1 MVDIVF
7 AASADHGYHAV
18 CHIVYDDAGTL
29 KGIFSVILK
38 LCVRGQDIV
47 KLSLQCLLKLL
58 VEGRVD
64 TVAACTDVI
73 GLLGV
78 GGLVIFYIR
87 VVIGFVFEDIL
98 EWKVVQ
104 LHERQGSA
112 VDGIAAHVI
121 LVTALALFLHDA

>member
-1 MVDIVF
+1 MTI
-7 AASADHGYHAV
+7 AA
-18 CHIVYDDAGTL
+18 CTL

-98 EWKVVQ
+98 ELKVVQ
-104 LHERQGSA
+104 LHERQ
-112 VDGIAAHVI
+112 DGIAAHVI